1 MFRLLSSPLFDE
13 SKLRLWLRLNVVGAH
28 FSQLGSEL
36 FVDEQVDEEVGQVV
50 DVEGKSKVT
59 ADWFSKKDDVE
70 ERCEPQN
77 KNHEQTETDFHCF
90 HVARFSARVL
100 TEIDSD

>member
-1 MFRLLSSPLFDE
+1 M
-13 SKLRLWLRLNVVGAH
+13 
-28 FSQLGSEL
+28 
-36 FVDEQVDEEVGQVV
+36 VDQKVDEEVGQVV
-50 DVEGKSKVT
+50 DVEGESKVT

-70 ERCEPQN
+70 VRCERQN
-77 KNHEQTETDFHCF
+77 ENHEQTETNFHCF

>member
-1 MFRLLSSPLFDE
+1 MLSRLLTPAS
-13 SKLRLWLRLNVVGAH
+13 AH
-28 FSQLGSEL
+28 LLKLGSKF

-50 DVEGKSKVT
+50 DVEWETKV
-59 ADWFSKKDDVE
+59 AANRLAKKDDVE
-70 ERCEPQN
+70 VRCERQN
-77 KNHEQTETDFHCF
+77 ENHEQTETNFHCF